1 VSRTIGHGGGNKLM
15 VKQNSGNG
23 ASPES
28 DVPKAKL
35 NREGLGEA
43 YKLFAY
49 LLPYRA
55 TFIPGFIALFVTAGL
70 SMVFFYIMSTLVG
83 GSRLAPTVDADA
95 LAENINQVA
104 LIMVSVLG
112 VQAFIAYWRIRWFAK
127 AGERALADI
136 RVDVYGRLI
145 RLPMSFFSESRVGE
159 LTSRI
164 AADLTLIRDSLIVTV
179 PQVVRQSV
187 MLAGGLAIIFITSV
201 KLALFMLAC
210 VPIVVIAAA
219 LFGRR
224 VRGLSRQ
231 TQDDLAE
238 SSVVVEETLHGIS
251 NVKAFTNEEYETRR
265 YGDAISKFLGTTLR
279 TANARAF
286 FVSFIIFALFG
297 VVTLVVWFAAGML
310 QRQELSQDEF
320 ARFIIFSIVVGTAI
334 GSLPEVLSQLQ
345 KAVGATH
352 RIREILHEPEEESE
366 KGELTGG
373 DGGVVSRLDGAVE
386 LKDVHFAYPSR
397 PEVTVLKGVS
407 MRAGVGERIAI
418 VGPSGAGKSTII
430 GLLLRFYDPDGGEL
444 RYDER
449 PAADY
454 SLKFLRSQ
462 MAMVPQEVLLFGG
475 SIRENIAYGKPGA
488 TDEEVEEAARRA
500 NAHPFIASFPEGYET
515 RVGDRGMK
523 LSGGQRQ
530 RIAIARA
537 ILADPALLV
546 LDEATSSL
554 DSESERLVQEA
565 LDELMKGRTSIIIA
579 HRLSTVRDAD
589 RIYVL
594 QEGKMVESGTH
605 AELEQT
611 PDGLYRMLSQ
621 LQFP

>member
-1 VSRTIGHGGGNKLM
+1 M
-15 VKQNSGNG
+15 VC
-23 ASPES
+23 
-28 DVPKAKL
+28 
-35 NREGLGEA
+35 
-43 YKLFAY
+43 
-49 LLPYRA
+49 
-55 TFIPGFIALFVTAGL
+55 
-70 SMVFFYIMSTLVG
+70 
-83 GSRLAPTVDADA
+83 
-95 LAENINQVA
+95 
-104 LIMVSVLG
+104 VLG
-112 VQAFIAYWRIRWFAK
+112 LQAFIAYWRIRWFAK

-136 RVDVYGRLI
+136 RRDVYGRLI
-145 RLPMSFFSESRVGE
+145 RLPMTFFSERRVGE

-164 AADLTLIRDSLIVTV
+164 SADLTMIRDTLIMTV

-187 MLAGGLAIIFITSV
+187 MLVGGLAIIFITSV

-210 VPIVVIAAA
+210 LPIVIIAAA
-219 LFGRR
+219 LFGKR
-224 VRGLSRQ
+224 VRGLSRR
-231 TQDDLAE
+231 TQDELAE
-238 SSVVVEETLHGIS
+238 SNVIVDETLHGITS
-251 NVKAFTNEEYETRR
+251 VKAFTNEEYETKR
-265 YGDAISKFLGTTLR
+265 YGESIATFLGTTLR

-297 VVTLVVWFAAGML
+297 VVTLVVWYAAGML
-310 QRQELSQDEF
+310 GREELGQGEF

-334 GSLPEVLSQLQ
+334 GSLPEVLSQVQ

-352 RIREILHEPEEESE
+352 RIREILLEGEEGDGMKEPGGRGGEES
-366 KGELTGG
+366 
-373 DGGVVSRLDGAVE
+373 SRLDGSIE
-386 LKDVHFAYPSR
+386 LEGVHFSYPSR
-397 PEVTVLKGVS
+397 PEVEVLKGVS
-407 MRAGVGERIAI
+407 MRAGAGERIAI

-430 GLLLRFYDPDGGEL
+430 GLLLRFYEPNRGVLTFDGKA
-444 RYDER
+444 
-449 PAADY
+449 AADY

-462 MAMVPQEVLLFGG
+462 VAMVPQEVLLFGG
-475 SIRENIAYGKPGA
+475 SIRENIGYGKPGA
-488 TDEEVEEAARRA
+488 SDEEIEEAARRA
-500 NAHPFIASFPEGYET
+500 NAHPFILSFPEGYET

-594 QEGKMVESGTH
+594 QEGETVESGTH
-605 AELEQT
+605 AELVER